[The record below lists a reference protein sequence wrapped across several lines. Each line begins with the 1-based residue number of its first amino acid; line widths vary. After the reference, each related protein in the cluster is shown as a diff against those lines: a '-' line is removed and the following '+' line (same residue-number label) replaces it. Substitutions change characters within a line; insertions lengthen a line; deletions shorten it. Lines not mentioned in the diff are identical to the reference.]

1 MAVTAANIAAEST
14 RPPLAPCC
22 AILPLHSMS
31 HSFLLDNPLL
41 SGRLKHLRIFMSLG
55 RLKGALSPDDIH
67 RLIAD
72 IANQLRLTQAFL
84 LFLLIEDRAQ
94 SVIGVFDI
102 AT

>member
-31 HSFLLDNPLL
+31 HSLLLDNQLL
-41 SGRLKHLRIFMSLG
+41 SVRLKHLRIFLSLD
-55 RLKGALSPDDIH
+55 RVNGAPSPNDIH
-67 RLIAD
+67 
-72 IANQLRLTQAFL
+72 RLTQAFL

-94 SVIGVFDI
+94 GVIGVFNI